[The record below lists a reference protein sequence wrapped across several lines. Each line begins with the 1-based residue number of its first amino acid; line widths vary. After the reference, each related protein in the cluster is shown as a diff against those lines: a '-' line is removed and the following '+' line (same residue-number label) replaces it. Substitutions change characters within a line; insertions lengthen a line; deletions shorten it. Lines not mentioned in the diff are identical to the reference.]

1 MVARL
6 LALILVLFCAV
17 GPADAAADPKV
28 VIERF
33 CAVLLDV
40 MKQGPQLGFK
50 GRLEKLRPAFA
61 AAYDMA
67 AVSRGSLGA
76 AAGKLSAEELGRVA
90 EAYERFSVATYADQF
105 TAWEGE
111 RFEVGAARPMDGGAM
126 LVPSRI
132 IPAKGD
138 PTSIDYVMRA
148 EGDGWRIVDVLFD
161 GAISQ
166 VAVRRSEFSP
176 IFRRDGLAG
185 LIATLDAKTK
195 SLETK

>member
-50 GRLEKLRPAFA
+50 GRLEKLQPAFA